1 MAEISPTSCDPSI
14 VGKDHI
20 QPPAQL
26 LLFRSLVSS
35 SGISLSGKFPMSE
48 QPIVMLSLNDPIRCP
63 PPTLRY
69 TEAKEDIG

>member
-1 MAEISPTSCDPSI
+1 MPGISSACCDPSI
-14 VGKDHI
+14 VGKDHV

-35 SGISLSGKFPMSE
+35 SGISLSGKDPMSE

-63 PPTLRY
+63 PATLRY